1 MKTQMTIKQKQW
13 QLRYLGFYSGEID
26 GDWGQLSQLATIR
39 FQKEF
44 GLEPTGLFQEEDE
57 KTSMEVVSAIQ
68 KTVSEHNPVPL
79 VIDGLA
85 GNLTMAATVRYQKDK
100 GLVPDG
106 IAGPLTRAAIESE
119 EDESDEDFWA
129 GIKYFTRDEFACPC
143 PRCGGFPVEPSRK
156 LVRLADNVRE
166 HFGAEALVSSGVR
179 CQEHNDEL
187 PNSVPNSRHL
197 SGKAMDFRVVGKT
210 AAQVLAYVRTL
221 PIRYAY
227 SIDGNYVHMD
237 VE

>member
-1 MKTQMTIKQKQW
+1 MQTQMTIMQKQW
-13 QLRYLGFYSGEID
+13 QLRFLGFYGGEID

-57 KTSMEVVSAIQ
+57 KKSVEVISGIQ
-68 KTVSEHNPVPL
+68 KIVSEHNPVPL

-85 GNLTMAATVRYQKDK
+85 GNLTTAATVRYQKAV
-100 GLVPDG
+100 GLTTDG
-106 IAGPLTRAAIESE
+106 IAGSLTRAAIEGE
-119 EDESDEDFWA
+119 EDFW
-129 GIKYFTRDEFACPC
+129 GSVKYFTRAEFACK
-143 PRCGGFPVEPSRK
+143 CGSDFCDGFPVEPDKK

-166 HFGAEALVSSGVR
+166 HFGAESIVSSGVR
-179 CQEHNDEL
+179 CQRHNA
-187 PNSVPNSRHL
+187 NVGGVYNSRHL
-197 SGKAMDFRVVGKT
+197 SGKAMDFCIRGKSALQVVD
-210 AAQVLAYVRTL
+210 YVKTL

-227 SIDGNYVHMD
+227 AIDGKYVHMD